1 MRWPATTTGEQ
12 MRFTT
17 AVLAAA
23 GVAMVVWSHPVV
35 ARVPVV
41 TVGRVLLVLGFA
53 ALLYDL
59 RHPRRWVALA
69 RQVLRGPSL
78 LLIVAGVFTLI
89 LVVISSH
96 TTGCQCSGGLYG
108 FAEMEL
114 WGLLALLAVAAAPGT
129 TLVLIGGAVAGAVL
143 AGALALGGVRAAGEV
158 STHTAR
164 LLGTYGNPNFL
175 AAAQAVALPAAVAA
189 AIAPA
194 RLIGDGLRSIR
205 SVRAV
210 RVVALACA
218 VVLALVNFLTYS
230 RSGLLAAVFGAYIAF
245 VILLPSRRRI
255 PIALL
260 AAVVG
265 VGVAAALYRP
275 YSTLRTEADFG
286 TAASQATLAD
296 GTGWAATAT
305 GLIQHS
311 GAVLRNAGSAGL
323 MITARQAGE
332 GASYPVGSTLRGVS
346 YRVRFQAR
354 AVEGGLSV
362 GYGIEDN
369 LVGAGPVQRTI
380 HLAPRFHTYTLRWV
394 PARAGADARV
404 YVWTKTPG
412 ALVLRSLS
420 VSRSL
425 TSGAAAGTGERLRVP
440 AHATSSPNLAVL
452 NHAEAGFVQSRQSAL
467 HLALVAFLN
476 HPLSGIGWER
486 FPAWAGR
493 RLKTGAI
500 ATHNEY
506 VRFPAELGIGGL
518 IGIVLLCV
526 ATAWAAFRLRR
537 HPRAGAVIGM
547 LVAAAVVLAFANL
560 LEAPAAGLAIATA
573 CAIAAGLA
581 SRLDAGARRVA
592 AVPGALQPRPRGDQ
606 PGPGPTKQLI
616 SSRDRQ

>member
-1 MRWPATTTGEQ
+1 

-41 TVGRVLLVLGFA
+41 TVGRVLLVLGFG

-59 RHPRRWVALA
+59 RHPWRWVELA

-78 LLIVAGVFTLI
+78 LLIVAGVFTL
-89 LVVISSH
+89 LVVVISSH

-129 TLVLIGGAVAGAVL
+129 VLVLIGGAVAGAVL
-143 AGALALGGVRAAGEV
+143 AGAVALGGVRAAGEV

-175 AAAQAVALPAAVAA
+175 AATQAVALPAAVAA
-189 AIAPA
+189 AIAPE
-194 RLIGDGLRSIR
+194 RLIGDGLRGVL

-210 RVVALACA
+210 RAVALACA

-230 RSGLLAAVFGAYIAF
+230 RSGLLSAVFGAYIAF
-245 VILLPSRRRI
+245 VILLPSRRRV
-255 PIALL
+255 PMALL
-260 AAVVG
+260 VAVVG
-265 VGVAAALYRP
+265 VGVAAALYHP

-286 TAASQATLAD
+286 TAASQATSAA
-296 GTGWAATAT
+296 GTGWAATSM
-305 GLIQHS
+305 GLIQRS
-311 GAVLRNAGSAGL
+311 GAVLRNDGSAGL
-323 MITARQAGE
+323 MITARQPGE

-354 AVEGGLSV
+354 AVKGDLSA

-369 LVGAGPVQRTI
+369 LVGAGPVRRTL

-394 PARAGADARV
+394 PARAGTHARV
-404 YVWTKTPG
+404 YFWTKAPG
-412 ALVLRSLS
+412 AFVLRSLS
-420 VSRSL
+420 VSRSS
-425 TSGAAAGTGERLRVP
+425 TSGAATGASAGESLSVP
-440 AHATSSPNLAVL
+440 AHATSSANLAVL

-467 HLALVAFLN
+467 HLALVAFLH
-476 HPLSGIGWER
+476 HPLNGIGWER

-493 RLKTGAI
+493 RLRTGPI
-500 ATHNEY
+500 ATHDEY

-526 ATAWAAFRLRR
+526 AVAWAAFRLRR

-547 LVAAAVVLAFANL
+547 LVAAAVALAFANL
-560 LEAPAAGLAIATA
+560 LEAPDAGLAIATA

-581 SRLDAGARRVA
+581 GRLDAGAGRVA

-606 PGPGPTKQLI
+606 AGAGATKQLI
-616 SSRDRQ
+616 SSRVRR